1 MRALVAA
8 SLASSLVNFRGEL
21 LRELLAAGVEVHVT
35 APDIDVDV
43 ISKPA
48 LESWGVVTHAIDLQ
62 RTGMNPWSDLRTLV
76 GYVRLMKSI
85 NPNFFLGYTIKPV
98 VFGTLAAHLCAVTH
112 RAALITGLGY
122 GFQGGARRSV
132 LRLVIRSLY
141 GLSLRFASVV
151 IFQNPDDKRA
161 FESLGLLRA
170 GVGAEI
176 VNGSGVDLDRFAPK
190 PLPEGAIR
198 FLMIGRLLGEKGV
211 REYVDAA
218 RLVRA
223 EFPLARF
230 VLVGPRDSNP
240 NAVSKAELDAWIAE
254 GIVDYRGELR
264 DVRSVLADC
273 SVYVLPSYREGTPR
287 SVLEALAT
295 GRPVI
300 TTDAPGC
307 RETVD
312 DGING
317 FLVPVGSAQALA
329 EAMQQ
334 FLRQPELLQRMAV
347 ASLSKARSKYD
358 VRLVNRKM
366 LQILGVGGGS
376 SSV

>member
-1 MRALVAA
+1 MRVLVAA

-21 LRELLAAGVEVHVT
+21 LRELLAAGVDVHVT
-35 APDIDVDV
+35 APDIGVDV
-43 ISKPA
+43 ISKSA

-62 RTGMNPWSDLRTLV
+62 RTGMNPWADLRTLFR
-76 GYVRLMKSI
+76 YVRLMKSI
-85 NPNFFLGYTIKPV
+85 NPDVFLGYTIKPV
-98 VFGTLAAHLCAVTH
+98 VFGTLAARLCEIEH

-122 GFQGGARRSV
+122 GFQGGAQRSV

-141 GLSLRFASVV
+141 SLSLRFASVV
-151 IFQNPDDKRA
+151 IFQNPDDKRT
-161 FESLGLLRA
+161 FESLGLVRK
-170 GVGAEI
+170 GVRAEI
-176 VNGSGVDLDRFAPK
+176 VNGSGVDLDRFAPR
-190 PLPEGAIR
+190 PMPEGAIR

-218 RLVRA
+218 RFVRE
-223 EFPLARF
+223 EFPFSRF

-240 NAVSKAELDAWIAE
+240 NAVSKAELDAWIAD
-254 GIVDYRGELR
+254 GVVDYRGELR
-264 DVRSVLADC
+264 DVRVVLAEC

-312 DGING
+312 DGVNG
-317 FLVPVGSAQALA
+317 FLVPVGSSQALA
-329 EAMQQ
+329 EAMRR
-334 FLRQPELLQRMAV
+334 FLRQPELLQQMAA
-347 ASLSKARSKYD
+347 ASLNKARGKYD

-366 LQILGVGGGS
+366 LQILCVHGGS
-376 SSV
+376 PRV